1 MTIVAPVMVDA
12 QRDAWLGLLEV
23 AAKLSAGWCLVGGQ
37 MVHLHCWERGFGPN
51 RPTNDG
57 DAVLDVRGHPS
68 ILHDFTRTLTAIGF
82 TSAGPNMSGHEHR
95 WMRGEASIDVL
106 IPDGLGDKASSRRGI
121 TGSTTL
127 STPGAQQAIQR
138 SELIDVNVAGTRGQV
153 PRPNLLGAL
162 VVKAAAYGV
171 PADPLRDRHLTD
183 LAVLAAMI
191 RRNDNIAIQL
201 TERDRDHLAVGIRG
215 LAEHRSLWAGIDGA
229 ERGVDLLSAFI
240 KRT

>member
-51 RPTNDG
+51 RPTND
-57 DAVLDVRGHPS
+57 
-68 ILHDFTRTLTAIGF
+68 
-82 TSAGPNMSGHEHR
+82 
-95 WMRGEASIDVL
+95 GEASIDVL

-201 TERDRDHLAVGIRG
+201 TKRDRDHLAVGIRG

-240 KRT
+240 ERT